1 MKLADRTDYAFR
13 VLMYLAVNGGRLAT
27 VGEIAARYGISH
39 SHLTR
44 VVWALGRAGFVETVR
59 GKGGG
64 LRLAR
69 PAEAI
74 AVGAVARSMERGLP
88 LAECFP
94 GGVGDCRI
102 ETCCA
107 LKGVLAEAEA
117 AFFAV
122 LDRYGVDDLVCG
134 NRDLRAFVVGGP
146 ADELPFDAR
155 AQTRAIAPR
164 PFKTGR
170 GAGTRRDRLA
180 SADSRSA
187 RCR

>member
-74 AVGAVARSMERGLP
+74 AVGAVVRELEKGIP

-94 GGVGDCRI
+94 GGGGGCRI

-107 LKGVLAEAEA
+107 LKGILTVAEA

-122 LDRYGVDDLVCG
+122 LDRYTIDDLVHG
-134 NRDLRAFVVGGP
+134 NGDLRAFVLAGP
-146 ADELPFDAR
+146 A
-155 AQTRAIAPR
+155 
-164 PFKTGR
+164 R
-170 GAGTRRDRLA
+170 GPSSDGHPEG
-180 SADSRSA
+180 
-187 RCR
+187 

>member
-1 MKLADRTDYAFR
+1 MKLTDRTDYAFR
-13 VLMYLAVNGGRLAT
+13 VLMYLAANGGRLAT
-27 VGEIAARYGISH
+27 VGEIAACYGISH

-44 VVWALGRAGFVETVR
+44 VVWALGRAGFGETVR

-69 PAEAI
+69 PAEAVG
-74 AVGAVARSMERGLP
+74 VGAVTRSMERSMP

-94 GGVGDCRI
+94 GGSGNCRI

-122 LDRYGVDDLVCG
+122 LDRYTVDDLVHG
-134 NRDLRAFVVGGP
+134 NRELRAFVLAGP
-146 ADELPFDAR
+146 ASEPSTDAR
-155 AQTRAIAPR
+155 SE
-164 PFKTGR
+164 G
-170 GAGTRRDRLA
+170 
-180 SADSRSA
+180 
-187 RCR
+187 